1 MKLSSARR
9 PALTSIEAFLER
21 LRADTAIGVK
31 ETLAAVPKVLIG
43 VDDVLDRIHDPF
55 AIKAWS
61 ENLAER
67 GVLRARTAQQDL
79 VILHAFAVDAQ
90 NADMADM
97 VMAAGID
104 AARDLDLQFAQI
116 VLAFEIGKALGN
128 LRRDRNRAG
137 IGQVAII
144 QARAGDDVGD
154 QPIIRRRQI
163 EGGKSLP

>member
-21 LRADTAIGVK
+21 LRADAAIGVE

-55 AIKAWS
+55 AIEAGS

-67 GVLRARTAQQDL
+67 GVFRARTAQQDL

-97 VMAAGID
+97 VMTTGID
-104 AARDLDLQFAQI
+104 ATGYFDLQFAQI
-116 VLAFEIGKALGN
+116 LLALEIGKAFGDR
-128 LRRDRNRAG
+128 RRDRNRAG

-144 QARAGDDVGD
+144 
-154 QPIIRRRQI
+154 
-163 EGGKSLP
+163 